1 MSGSL
6 STSGLKERLRRK
18 MGFRRQIVRKIGKH
32 PGKERWKENL
42 RKWKQSYLSQ
52 QLLALS

>member
-1 MSGSL
+1 M
-6 STSGLKERLRRK
+6 SGLKERLRRK

-32 PGKERWKENL
+32 PWKERRKENI
-42 RKWKQSYLSQ
+42 RKWMQSYLSQ